1 MRSLPLADPGV
12 PDLRSGRRF
21 LLWVAR
27 EQAGTLAIAT
37 VFGVTWMGAQAVLP
51 FALGRAL
58 DEGIAG
64 EDRGKLWLW
73 AGVLLAIGLVQAAA
87 GLMRHRYAVANFL
100 IAGARIQQLIAR
112 QVVHLGAELPAAVSI
127 GDVATATGTDMQR
140 ICRLLDM
147 FARFVGAIVAF
158 LTVGVL
164 LLVASPVL
172 GAVVI
177 VGVPVLVIT
186 IGPLV
191 RPLERRER
199 AQREMLGQAS
209 AMAADTVSGL
219 RVLRG
224 FGGEDA
230 FVRRFR
236 RASGEVREAAIKTAA
251 LQSVLDALQ
260 VLLPGAFVVAVT
272 WLGARFALEGKITP
286 GELVAFYAYS
296 AFLVI
301 PLKTFTE
308 AARKWAAATVSA
320 SRVVALLRHGRSITE
335 PTAPAPFPR
344 SGSLLTDVASG
355 LVVRP
360 ARFTA
365 VACTDPVQGSALAD
379 RLGRYTDDGDVRLGD
394 VPLQRLGL
402 REVRRRVL
410 VSDKDPVLISGPLR
424 EALDPPRLGRR
435 LDLDTVLDAAS
446 ADDAIDGLEGGL
458 DGVLTER
465 GRSLSGGQRQRLALV
480 RALLADPEILILD
493 EPTSA
498 VDAHTEVHIAERLR
512 GLRGGRATV
521 VFTTSPLLL
530 DRADTVVLVDGDRV
544 RAEGT
549 HRDLMTESPIYRDL
563 VTRGEEL

>member
-1 MRSLPLADPGV
+1 
-12 PDLRSGRRF
+12 
-21 LLWVAR
+21 
-27 EQAGTLAIAT
+27 
-37 VFGVTWMGAQAVLP
+37 MGAQAVLP

-64 EDRGKLWLW
+64 EDRSKLWLW
-73 AGVLLAIGLVQAAA
+73 AGVLLAIGLVQAGS

-100 IAGARIQQLIAR
+100 IAGSRIQQLIAR
-112 QVVHLGAELPAAVSI
+112 QVVHLGAELPAAVSA
-127 GDVATATGTDMQR
+127 GEVATATGTDMQR
-140 ICRLLDM
+140 ICRVLDM

-158 LTVGVL
+158 ITVAVL

-172 GAVVI
+172 GAVVVI
-177 VGVPVLVIT
+177 GVPVLVLT

-224 FGGEDA
+224 FGGEDT

-260 VLLPGAFVVAVT
+260 VLLPGAFVVVVT

-308 AARKWAAATVSA
+308 FARKWAAATVSSA
-320 SRVVALLRHGRSITE
+320 RVVSLLSHDRTITE
-335 PTAPAPFPR
+335 PTSPAPFPEA
-344 SGSLLTDVASG
+344 GSPLTDVASG

-360 ARFTA
+360 ATLTA
-365 VACTDPVQGSALAD
+365 VACTDPVLGSALAD

-394 VPLQRLGL
+394 VPLQRLPL
-402 REVRRRVL
+402 HEVRRRVL

-480 RALLADPEILILD
+480 RALLADPEILVMD

-512 GLRGGRATV
+512 GLRDGRATV

-544 RAEGT
+544 RAQGT
-549 HRDLMTESPIYRDL
+549 HRELMTESPVYRDL

>member
-21 LLWVAR
+21 LVWIAR
-27 EQAGTLAIAT
+27 EQRGTLAIAT
-37 VFGVTWMGAQAVLP
+37 VFGVLWMGAQAVLP

-73 AGVLLAIGLVQAAA
+73 AGALLAIGLIQAAS
-87 GLMRHRYAVANFL
+87 GLMRHRFAVANFL
-100 IAGARIQQLIAR
+100 IGGSRIQQLIAR
-112 QVVHLGAELPAAVSI
+112 QVVNLGAELPAAV
-127 GDVATATGTDMQR
+127 GAGEVATATGTDMQR
-140 ICRLLDM
+140 ICRVLDM
-147 FARFVGAIVAF
+147 AARFIGAIVAF
-158 LTVGVL
+158 ITVAVL

-172 GAVVI
+172 GAVVVI
-177 VGVPVLVIT
+177 GVPVLVLA

-224 FGGEDA
+224 FGGEDT

-236 RASGEVREAAIKTAA
+236 RASGEVRVAATRTAA

-260 VLLPGAFVVAVT
+260 VLLPGAFVVIVT
-272 WLGARFALEGKITP
+272 WLGARFALEGRITP

-308 AARKWAAATVSA
+308 FARKWAAATVSA
-320 SRVVALLRHGRSITE
+320 SRVVSLLSHDRTITE
-335 PTAPAPFPR
+335 PTNPAPFPKA
-344 SGSLLTDVASG
+344 GALLTDVDSG

-360 ARFTA
+360 ATFTA
-365 VACTDPVQGSALAD
+365 VACTDPERGSSLAD
-379 RLGRYTDDGDVRLGD
+379 RLGRYSDGEVRLGD
-394 VPLQRLGL
+394 VPLQRLPL
-402 REVRRRVL
+402 HEVRRRVL

-435 LDLDTVLDAAS
+435 LDLETVLDAAS

-458 DGVLTER
+458 EGDLTER

-480 RALLADPEILILD
+480 RALLADPEILVLD

-512 GLRGGRATV
+512 GLRDGRATV

-530 DRADTVVLVDGDRV
+530 DRADTVVLVEGDRV
-544 RAEGT
+544 GAQGT
-549 HRDLMTESPIYRDL
+549 HRQLMTESPVYRDL

>member
-12 PDLRSGRRF
+12 PDLRSARRF
-21 LLWVAR
+21 LLWIAR
-27 EQAGTLAIAT
+27 EQAGTLAVAT
-37 VFGVTWMGAQAVLP
+37 VFGVTWMAAQAVLP

-58 DEGIAG
+58 DEGIAD

-73 AGVLLAIGLVQAAA
+73 AGVLLGIGLLQAGA

-100 IAGARIQQLIAR
+100 IGGARIQQLIAR
-112 QVVHLGAELPAAVSI
+112 QVVHLGAELPRAVSA
-127 GDVATATGTDMQR
+127 GEVATATGTDMQR
-140 ICRLLDM
+140 ICRVLDIA
-147 FARFVGAIVAF
+147 ARFIGAIVAF
-158 LTVGVL
+158 ITVAVL

-172 GAVVI
+172 GAVVV
-177 VGVPVLVIT
+177 VGVPLLVVT

-191 RPLERRER
+191 RPLEKRER
-199 AQREMLGQAS
+199 VQREMLGQAS

-224 FGGEDA
+224 FGGEET

-236 RASGEVREAAIKTAA
+236 RASGEVRVAATKTAA

-260 VLLPGAFVVAVT
+260 VLLPGGFVVVIT
-272 WLGARFALEGKITP
+272 WLGAHFALEGRITP

-308 AARKWAAATVSA
+308 AARKYAAATVSA
-320 SRVVALLRHGRSITE
+320 GRVVSLLRHDRQITE
-335 PTAPAPFPR
+335 PTDPAPAPPP
-344 SGSLLTDVASG
+344 GALLNDVRTS

-360 ARFTA
+360 ATFTA
-365 VACTDPVQGSALAD
+365 VACTSSEEGSELAD
-379 RLGRYTDDGDVRLGD
+379 RLGRYVDDGEVRLGD
-394 VPLQRLGL
+394 VPLQRLPL
-402 REVRRRVL
+402 EVVRRRVL

-435 LDLDTVLDAAS
+435 LGLETVLDAAS
-446 ADDAIDGLEGGL
+446 ADDAVDGLEGGL
-458 DGVLTER
+458 DGELTER
-465 GRSLSGGQRQRLALV
+465 GRSLSGGQRQRLALA
-480 RALLADPEILILD
+480 RALLADPEILVLD

-498 VDAHTEVHIAERLR
+498 VDAHTEVSIAERLR
-512 GLRGGRATV
+512 DLRDGRATV
-521 VFTTSPLLL
+521 VLTTSPLLL
-530 DRADTVVLVDGDRV
+530 DRADTVVLVEGDRV

-549 HRDLMTESPIYRDL
+549 HRELMTESPVYRDL